1 MVTPTEG
8 TASMPVDRT
17 LDQLS
22 INTDLAR
29 RALTRFIRDELAR
42 VGFQRGVIGISG
54 GVDSALTAYLTTEAL
69 GAKNVMGLWMPYRT
83 SAGTSGEHARMVIDD
98 LGIQTAEVDITPMVE
113 PLFERFPDI
122 TALRKGNVMARQRMI
137 VLYDQSEAFDALV
150 VGTSNKTETLLGYTT
165 LFGDSAAAI
174 LPIAD
179 LYKVQVR
186 QLARAMGVPEVIVTK
201 QPSADLWPGQTDEN
215 ELGYTYDEADQ
226 LLYLL
231 VDQRYTLDEAAEAG
245 FPRELVEK
253 VWRTVRRNH
262 FKRKTPIVAK
272 LSERTVSHDFL
283 YLRDWGT

>member
-1 MVTPTEG
+1 MS
-8 TASMPVDRT
+8 ADRT
-17 LDQLS
+17 LARLR

-29 RALTRFIRDELAR
+29 RALTLFIRDELSR
-42 VGFQRGVIGISG
+42 VGFRRAVIGISG
-54 GVDSALTAYLTTEAL
+54 GIDSALTAYLTAEAL
-69 GAKNVMGLWMPYRT
+69 GPANVLGVWMPYRT
-83 SAGTSGEHARMVIDD
+83 SAGASREHAQMVIDD

-122 TALRKGNVMARQRMI
+122 TPLRKGNVMARQRMI
-137 VLYDQSEAFDALV
+137 VLYDQSEAFDGLV

-179 LYKVQVR
+179 LYKIQVR
-186 QLARAMGVPEVIVTK
+186 QLARAMGVPEAIVTK

-231 VDQRYTLDEAAEAG
+231 VDRRYTLDEAVEAG
-245 FPRELVEK
+245 FSRELVEK

-272 LSERTVSHDFL
+272 LSERSISHDFL